1 MQSLKIIERICLV
14 IALPIIALLFYVGF
28 SVFDQMKMVKN
39 SENTIPLVT
48 FSADAG
54 TLIHEL
60 QKERGLTVA
69 FIASA
74 GKPEQ
79 KEQLKNQR
87 QLTDN
92 QLSLFIASLERTK
105 SQTGNAQLLKSIG
118 DTSAQLEKLS
128 SIRKQ
133 ADELTLTV
141 PANIA
146 YFSGT
151 IKTMLT
157 VVATASQQVD
167 QNSFAVQL
175 SAYRNLMLIKEY
187 SGIER
192 ATGAALVGTGV
203 YDADRYK
210 AYVEIVARQNEILN
224 AFESYASPDKI
235 KRIQDIFNSPA
246 SLAVLNMRKAIYES
260 AKTTKIE
267 GVTPS
272 DWWQNTTARISALRD
287 LEVEMGGMIEALVK
301 QQVAATS
308 SNLVWSSSF
317 NAMIICA
324 VLLLV
329 FVIGRSISRPIGQA
343 AQMIEAI
350 ARGDENIKI
359 QDNISARSETGR
371 IFKTLQ
377 VFSNIMQ
384 ERKQKEAEHAA
395 FKKEQDAIRSSILFK
410 MAQEVQTAT
419 DVGIGKIIQNSDNV
433 LAELERMRSVIKN
446 AHASSSEVAQ
456 IAESTREMNS
466 QATVIS
472 EQVADA
478 IGEIAEQA
486 NRGSSLTSE
495 AVEKAEQSKQTID
508 NLARAAKDIGEIV
521 SVITSIAEQTNLLAL
536 NATIEA
542 ARAGEAGRGFAV
554 VAQEVKTLA
563 TQTAKSTE
571 QISQK
576 VTEIQSRTS
585 QAVSSLST
593 ITQAIEQLD
602 SITTSIAAAMEEQ
615 RYASET
621 FTHSVK
627 NTNTSVIEVAS
638 RMNDIEESMTQTATL
653 AESLSQAA
661 DDMRISSEKMRE
673 DIPLIVRKAA
683 DAAEQRNDDR
693 YTLNMPV
700 KIEFKE
706 TQSTVQLI
714 EMSKVGARLQAGS
727 GFKVNDKIIL
737 NLPTGQKADTYVAW
751 IKDGICGVIFTNI
764 QLTDQEIVRLGGK
777 MLSKGHH
784 RNNNAPSHIAA

>member
-1 MQSLKIIERICLV
+1 MQSLKIIERIFLV
-14 IALPIIALLFYVGF
+14 IALPVIALLFYVGL
-28 SVFDQMKMVKN
+28 SVSNQMKMVKN
-39 SENTIPLVT
+39 SENTLPLVT

-69 FIASA
+69 FIASS
-74 GKPEQ
+74 GKAEQ
-79 KEQLKNQR
+79 KEQLRGQR
-87 QLTDN
+87 LLTDQQISAFTTN
-92 QLSLFIASLERTK
+92 LESTK
-105 SQTGNAQLLKSIG
+105 SKSDNAQLLINIRE
-118 DTSAQLEKLS
+118 TSSQLDKLA
-128 SIRKQ
+128 SIRKA

-141 PANIA
+141 PANLT

-151 IKTMLT
+151 IQIMMK
-157 VVATASQQVD
+157 VVATAGQQVD
-167 QNSFAVQL
+167 QSSFAVQL
-175 SAYRNLMLIKEY
+175 NAYRNLMLMKEY

-203 YDADRYK
+203 YDVDRYK
-210 AYVEIVARQNEILN
+210 AYVDVVARQNEIII
-224 AFESYASPDKI
+224 AFESYANPEQI
-235 KRIQDIFNSPA
+235 KQVQETLNSPA
-246 SLAVLNMRKAIYES
+246 SLAVLNMRKAIFES
-260 AKTTKIE
+260 AKTTRIE
-267 GVTPS
+267 GVTPA
-272 DWWQNTTARISALRD
+272 DWWLNTTARINSLR
-287 LEVEMGGMIEALVK
+287 EVEVAIGKSIESSVK
-301 QQVAATS
+301 QQVTTVS

-317 NAMIICA
+317 NAIIICA

-329 FVIGRSISRPIGQA
+329 FVIGRSISSPISKAVQA
-343 AQMIEAI
+343 IEAI
-350 ARGDENIKI
+350 ARGEENVQIPNNSSK
-359 QDNISARSETGR
+359 RSETGR
-371 IFKTLQ
+371 IFNSLQ
-377 VFSNIMQ
+377 IFAAMVH
-384 ERKQKEAEHAA
+384 ERKEKEREHAA
-395 FKKEQDAIRSSILFK
+395 FKKEQDAIRSGILFK
-410 MAQEVQTAT
+410 MAQEVQAAT
-419 DVGIGKIIQNSDNV
+419 DVGIGKIIANSDNV
-433 LAELERMRSVIKN
+433 MVQLERMRGVIKN

-478 IGEIAEQA
+478 IGEIAEQV

-638 RMNDIEESMTQTATL
+638 RMNDIEESMTQTASL

-661 DDMRISSEKMRE
+661 DEMRISSEEIRN

-693 YTLNMPV
+693 YTLNVPV
-700 KIEFKE
+700 KIEYKE
-706 TQSTVQLI
+706 TQSTVQMI
-714 EMSKVGARLQAGS
+714 EMSKAGARLQAGS

-737 NLPTGQKADTYVAW
+737 HLPNGQKADTYVAW
-751 IKDGICGVIFTNI
+751 TKDGVCGVMFTNVM
-764 QLTDQEIVRLGGK
+764 LNEQEILRLGGK
-777 MLSKGHH
+777 VLSKGHQL
-784 RNNNAPSHIAA
+784 NSKSINAAA